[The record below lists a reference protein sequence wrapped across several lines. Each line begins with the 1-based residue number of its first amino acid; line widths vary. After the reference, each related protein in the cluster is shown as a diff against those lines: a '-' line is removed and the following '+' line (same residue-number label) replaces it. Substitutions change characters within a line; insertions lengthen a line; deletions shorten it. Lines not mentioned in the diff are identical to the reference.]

1 MDFEAA
7 KKRTS
12 QLRKEIKYHSKLY
25 YEQDSPE
32 ISDQAFDR
40 LMNELKDLEEQFP
53 ELRTKSSP
61 TQHVGWKAGRA
72 FQKVTHKVPLLSLK
86 DVFSTE
92 EVSDWWNSCGSD
104 ICDVE
109 AKIDG
114 LSVAITYRN
123 GKYVG
128 AATRGDGYV
137 GEDVTEN
144 VQYVAGIPMKLPL
157 PDDVAPENELIVRAE
172 AVMLKA
178 DFEALNCQLEAEGKA
193 LMKNPRNA
201 AAGSLRVLDPA
212 ITKERKLSAIAFN
225 ILYAS
230 GFEGSSLKIG
240 INQWL
245 DCKAL
250 DALGFTTVKRY
261 LCKSRDNVLQAIEEI
276 GKQRDSYPYGTDG
289 AVVKVISFA
298 GQNLLGTTEKYPKWA
313 VAYKYPSET
322 KQTVIEDIVL
332 QTGRTGRINPVAILQ
347 PVELG
352 GSTVTRAT
360 LNNQRFMDDDLGGV
374 AIGDTVDVH
383 KAAEIIPEILKVYHE
398 KRPAGAKNFVI
409 KSCPACGTPAVLAAD
424 ENGNGTVHICPNLDC
439 PAQLAKHIEFWG
451 SKNVMDIEGLG
462 PSAVQALMDAKLVS
476 HVADLYTLTAEELAA
491 ADNFGIIKANALI
504 RSIEVSKDRDID
516 RLIKGLGMLGVGRS
530 IGKELAKR
538 CPDIWA
544 VAQMTVKDL
553 LDVDG
558 IGKISAEVIYTYLH
572 NSDNLETLHR
582 LESLGVNMVSKSY
595 QADAAVSRRPFDGLT
610 FVITGTLPTMK
621 RNEAQEFIERHGGKV
636 AGSVSKKTSYLL
648 AGDDA
653 GSKLEKAK
661 ALGTPIIDEPTLLA
675 MAQK

>member
-1 MDFEAA
+1 MDKNAA
-7 KKRTS
+7 KKRIT
-12 QLRKEIKYHSKLY
+12 QLRKEIRYHSKLY
-25 YEQDSPE
+25 YEEDSPE
-32 ISDQAFDR
+32 ISDQAFDL
-40 LMNELKDLEEQFP
+40 LMIELKDLEAEFP

-61 TQHVGWKAGRA
+61 SQHVGGKAKRT
-72 FQKVTHKVPLLSLK
+72 FQKVTHRVPLLSLK
-86 DVFSTE
+86 DVFSTD
-92 EVSDWWNSCGSD
+92 EVTDWRNSCKGNLY
-104 ICDVE
+104 DVE

-128 AATRGDGYV
+128 AATRGDGHV

-144 VQYVAGIPMKLPL
+144 VRYVAGIPMELPL
-157 PDDVAPENELIVRAE
+157 PDDVASENELVVRIE
-172 AVMLKA
+172 AVMLKD
-178 DFEALNCQLEAEGKA
+178 DFEELNRKLEDEGKP

-212 ITKERKLSAIAFN
+212 ITRERKLTAIAFN

-230 GFEGSSLKIG
+230 GFDGSSLHIG
-240 INQWL
+240 ESQWEDCHIL
-245 DCKAL
+245 DK
-250 DALGFTTVKRY
+250 LGFWTVKRY
-261 LCKSRDNVLQAIEEI
+261 LCKTQEEILQAIEKI
-276 GKQRDSYPYGTDG
+276 GAEREDYLYGTDG
-289 AVVKVISFA
+289 AVVKVVSIKA
-298 GQNLLGTTEKYPKWA
+298 QNSLGTTEKYPKWA

-322 KQTVIEDIVL
+322 KQTVIEDIIL
-332 QTGRTGRINPVAILQ
+332 QTGRTGRINPVAILR

-398 KRPAGAKNFVI
+398 KRPAGAKDFVI
-409 KSCPACGTPAVLAAD
+409 KACPTCGAAAVLAAD
-424 ENGNGTVHICPNLDC
+424 ENGDGAVHICPNIDC

-462 PSAVQALMDAKLVS
+462 PSAVQALMDTHLIS
-476 HVADLYTLTAEELAA
+476 HVADLYTLTANELAEV
-491 ADNFGIIKANALI
+491 DSFGTAKANALI
-504 RSIEVSKDRDID
+504 RSIEASKDRDID

-544 VAQMTVKDL
+544 ITEMSVEDL
-553 LDVDG
+553 LQVDG
-558 IGKISAEVIYTYLH
+558 VGKISAEVIYTYLH
-572 NSDNLETLHR
+572 NSDNLANLRR
-582 LESLGVNMVSKSY
+582 LEELGVNMVSKSY
-595 QADAAVSRRPFDGLT
+595 QTEAAASQRPFDGLT

-661 ALGTPIIDEPTLLA
+661 ALGTPIIDESTLLA
-675 MAQK
+675 MAQN

>member
-1 MDFEAA
+1 MDKNAA
-7 KKRTS
+7 KKRIT
-12 QLRKEIKYHSKLY
+12 QLRKEIRYHSKLY
-25 YEQDSPE
+25 YEEDSPE
-32 ISDQAFDR
+32 ISDQAFDL

-61 TQHVGWKAGRA
+61 TQHVGGKAKRT
-72 FQKVTHKVPLLSLK
+72 FQKVTHRVPLLSLK

-92 EVSDWWNSCGSD
+92 EVTDWWDSCKENLY
-104 ICDVE
+104 DVE

-144 VQYVAGIPMKLPL
+144 VRHVGCVPMELHLPQ
-157 PDDVAPENELIVRAE
+157 DVAPENELIVRVE
-172 AVMLKA
+172 AVMMQS
-178 DFEALNCQLEAEGKA
+178 DFEALNRQLEDEGKP

-212 ITKERKLSAIAFN
+212 ITRERKLTAIAFN

-230 GFEGSSLKIG
+230 GFEGSSLHIG
-240 INQWL
+240 ESQWE
-245 DCKAL
+245 DCHIL
-250 DALGFTTVKRY
+250 GRLGFWTVERY
-261 LCKSRDNVLQAIEEI
+261 LCKTKEEILQAIEKI
-276 GKQRDSYPYGTDG
+276 GKEREDYEYGTDG
-289 AVVKVISFA
+289 AVVKVVSIRA
-298 GQNLLGTTEKYPKWA
+298 QNNLGTTEKYPKWA

-322 KQTVIEDIVL
+322 KQTVIEDIIL
-332 QTGRTGRINPVAILQ
+332 QTGRTGRINPVAILR

-360 LNNQRFMDDDLGGV
+360 LNNQRFMDEDLHGV

-398 KRPAGAKNFVI
+398 KRPEGAENFVI
-409 KSCPACGTPAVLAAD
+409 KTCPACGAAAILAVD
-424 ENGNGTVHICPNLDC
+424 ENGDGAVHICPNIDC

-462 PSAVQALMDAKLVS
+462 SSAVQVLLDSHLVS
-476 HVADLYTLTAEELAA
+476 HVTDLYTLTADSLTELEG
-491 ADNFGIIKANALI
+491 FGSAKANALI
-504 RSIEVSKDRDID
+504 QSIGASKERDID
-516 RLIKGLGMLGVGRS
+516 RLIKGLGILGVGRS

-538 CPDIWA
+538 CKDIWA
-544 VAQMTVKDL
+544 IAKMSVKEL
-553 LDVDG
+553 LQVDG
-558 IGKISAEVIYTYLH
+558 IGKVSAEAIYAYMH
-572 NSDNLETLHR
+572 DSQNLSNLHR
-582 LESLGVNMVSKSY
+582 LEALGVNMISKSY
-595 QADAAVSRRPFDGLT
+595 QADADASLHPFDGLT

-636 AGSVSKKTSYLL
+636 AGSVSKKTYDLL

-661 ALGTPIIDEPTLLA
+661 ALGTPVIDEASLLE
-675 MAQK
+675 MAKK